1 MREPFLL
8 LYGELRRLSP
18 RGKAGILNG
27 IVAHSAVL
35 EEYGLTEHKLRLCH
49 FLAQAAHETADFRTL
64 VEYGSARYFDR
75 RYGHRHDLGNK
86 KRSDGSR
93 YRGRGIFQLTGRA
106 NYRRYGQ
113 YLGIDLEA
121 NPLLASDPEISL
133 RIACE
138 YWQHHHLNRLA
149 DRNDIHAIT
158 RKING
163 GYNGLR
169 DRQRF
174 FKRALSIWSPDSP
187 LYTETL
193 ILQKGDL
200 GSDVRRLQKMLRAT
214 GRRIAVD
221 GLFGRQTTRVLKNFQ
236 RKHHLRPDGLFG
248 PRSKRLLAR
257 ISDKAGK
264 DNPVKTT
271 IPPVKKPKDT
281 IMDQWKSYLSSRT
294 IWANFIGFGALALDI
309 FGFNGVSAQDQS
321 QLVDQVL
328 KLVEAGGFIAGVV
341 FRALARDRL
350 GPNLF

>member
-18 RGKAGILNG
+18 RGKAGIIDG
-27 IVAHSAVL
+27 IVAHSSILA
-35 EEYGLTEHKLRLCH
+35 EYSLTKNKLRLCH
-49 FLAQAAHETADFRTL
+49 FLAQAAHETAGFRTL
-64 VEYGSARYFDR
+64 VEYGSTRYFDH
-75 RYGHRHDLGNK
+75 RYGHRQDLGNR

-106 NYRRYGQ
+106 NYRRFGHF
-113 YLGIDLEA
+113 LGIDLEA

-138 YWQHHHLNRLA
+138 YWQRHSLSVLA
-149 DRNDIHAIT
+149 DRNDLHAIT

-169 DRQRF
+169 DRQRY
-174 FKRALSIWSPDSP
+174 FKRALSIWLPDSP
-187 LYTETL
+187 FSTEAL
-193 ILQKGDL
+193 ILQIGDR
-200 GSDVRRLQKMLRAT
+200 GADVRRLQKMLRAT
-214 GRRIAVD
+214 GRRIMVD
-221 GLFGRQTTRVLKNFQ
+221 GLFGHQTYRVLKNFQ

-257 ISDKAGK
+257 ISDKARK
-264 DNPVKTT
+264 DKPLKTT
-271 IPPVKKPKDT
+271 IPPVNKPKET

-321 QLVDQVL
+321 QLVDQLL

-350 GPNLF
+350 GPHLF